1 MVFCHLDQAEF
12 DAMEPIIQVK
22 GKKPTSKVPATPKP
36 SVPKVAPKP
45 RAKAAAKPTGTVKP
59 KNIMSKAPAQPDD
72 LKKVNGIGP
81 KFEKLLNQ
89 NGVYTFQQLAEFKK
103 ADVAWLSEQI
113 GTFPDRIDRD
123 DWVKKAKVLAKTAK
137 KK

>member
-1 MVFCHLDQAEF
+1 MV
-12 DAMEPIIQVK
+12 
-22 GKKPTSKVPATPKP
+22 
-36 SVPKVAPKP
+36 SVPSL
-45 RAKAAAKPTGTVKP
+45 R
-59 KNIMSKAPAQPDD
+59 
-72 LKKVNGIGP
+72 
-81 KFEKLLNQ
+81 KLLNQ

-123 DWVKKAKVLAKTAK
+123 EWVKKAKVLAKTAK